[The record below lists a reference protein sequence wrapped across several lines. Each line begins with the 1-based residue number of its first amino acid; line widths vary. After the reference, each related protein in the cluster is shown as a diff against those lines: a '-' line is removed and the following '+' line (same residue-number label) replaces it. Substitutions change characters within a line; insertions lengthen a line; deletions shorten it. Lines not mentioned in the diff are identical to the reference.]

1 MDENIWE
8 RIREERLSLARMLA
22 PLTAEQWAT
31 PSLCAEWTVRD
42 VVAHLAMTPAGE
54 PRPWPMAVALVR
66 ARGHLW
72 CAGRDVARDYA
83 RRPTAELVASLERSA
98 DSRRKPLFVNDANIL
113 LDLVVHGQDVAVP
126 LGVDR
131 PVPAAAAAFTLERIW
146 SMGWPFHAR
155 RRLAGVRFRAAPETP
170 AGWAAGEGPE
180 VRGTPAALALLM
192 TGRTA
197 AALPMLH
204 GPGVARLADRL
215 DVRREPRAG

>member
-1 MDENIWE
+1 MDANIWE
-8 RIREERLSLARMLA
+8 LIREERLSLARMVS
-22 PLTAEQWAT
+22 PLSAEQWTT
-31 PSLCAEWTVRD
+31 PSLCAEWTVRE
-42 VVAHLAMTPAGE
+42 VVAHLDMTPAGE
-54 PRPWPMAVALVR
+54 PGAWPMAVALVR
-66 ARGHLW
+66 ARGRLW
-72 CAGRDVARDYA
+72 QAGSDVARDYA

-98 DSRRKPLFVNDANIL
+98 GSRRKPIFVNDANIL

-126 LGVDR
+126 LGIER
-131 PVPAAAAAFTLERIW
+131 PVPAAAAVFTLDRIW

-155 RRLAGVRFRAAPETP
+155 RRLAGVRLRGGLEGAAAWE
-170 AGWAAGEGPE
+170 AGEGAE

-192 TGRTA
+192 TGRAA